1 MWVRIF
7 ILLLFIIHYTP
18 FILYGQESP
27 VSTIE
32 QQLENLTDV
41 DQAET
46 EDDSYH
52 QQWERYRR
60 NPLNMNTADE
70 NDLRELKIL
79 SGLQIANFISYRKLL
94 GKFISTYELQA
105 VPAWD
110 VQIIKKLLPFIT
122 VAEPIDLNDIFKTRF
137 SKGDHSLSFRYSQV
151 LEKSAGF
158 EKTSTGT
165 KYVGSPPKLFLRYR
179 YLYKN
184 LLQFGV
190 VGDKDAGEQ
199 FFKGAQK
206 YGFDFYSFH
215 FFARKLGS
223 IQALALGDFTV
234 NMGQGLTQ
242 WQSLAFRKSV
252 DVLGIKRQS
261 PILRPYNS
269 AGEFSFHRGAGITL
283 QKEKLETTVFIS
295 YRKLSANFIAD
306 TVSNEEYITSFL
318 NSGYHRTESE
328 IAGRHKLGQLTLGGN
343 VKYKGSNWHAGLNA
357 IYFDFSSPV
366 VKRAEPYNLYAING
380 KNWGNYSIDYS
391 YTHRNLHFFGEAAI
405 DKNFSKA
412 FLNEL
417 LISVDPRVDISFLH
431 RNIDPQ
437 YQSNNGNAF
446 TENTYPTNENGFYAG
461 ISIRP
466 VSAWRFD
473 GYIDVYKFPWLK
485 YLVDAPSQGNDFLAQ
500 ITYTPNKQLE
510 VYTRYRSETKQGNQP
525 GNNTPMNYL
534 VSLPRQ
540 NWRTQ
545 ISYRINQTFAVRTRT
560 ELLWYDKNGE
570 NAETGFLT
578 FFDVIYKPP
587 LKNYSGNIR
596 LQYFETD
603 DYNSRIYAYEN
614 DVLFYYSIPAFYDHG
629 FRYYL
634 NINYNLNS
642 NISFWLKWSQT
653 IYNDVESI
661 GSGLDEIPGSKKSE
675 IRVMARVVF

>member
-1 MWVRIF
+1 MNCRLCHHGIF
-7 ILLLFIIHYTP
+7 K
-18 FILYGQESP
+18 S
-27 VSTIE
+27 S
-32 QQLENLTDV
+32 
-41 DQAET
+41 
-46 EDDSYH
+46 
-52 QQWERYRR
+52 
-60 NPLNMNTADE
+60 
-70 NDLRELKIL
+70 
-79 SGLQIANFISYRKLL
+79 
-94 GKFISTYELQA
+94 
-105 VPAWD
+105 
-110 VQIIKKLLPFIT
+110 KKLVPFVTIADPIN
-122 VAEPIDLNDIFKTRF
+122 VADVLKKRF
-137 SKGDHSLSFRYSQV
+137 SEGDHTLSFRYSQV

-165 KYVGSPPKLFLRYR
+165 KYLGSPPRLFLRYR
-179 YLYKN
+179 YIYKN
-184 LLQFGV
+184 LLQYGV

-223 IQALALGDFTV
+223 VQALALGDFTV
-234 NMGQGLTQ
+234 NMGQGLIQ

-252 DVLGIKRQS
+252 DILGTKRQS
-261 PILRPYNS
+261 PVLRPYNS

-283 QKEKLETTVFIS
+283 QKGNLETTAFIS
-295 YRKLSANFIAD
+295 YRKLSANFVAD

-328 IAGRHKLGQLTLGGN
+328 IAGRHKLGQLAFGGN
-343 VKYKGSNWHAGLNA
+343 IKYKGNNWHAGFNA
-357 IYFDFSSPV
+357 IYFDFSSAV
-366 VKRAEPYNLYAING
+366 VKRQEPYNLYAISG
-380 KNWGNYSIDYS
+380 KNWSNYSIDYS
-391 YTHRNLHFFGEAAI
+391 YTHRNLHFFGEAAV

-412 FLNEL
+412 FLNGL

-437 YQSNNGNAF
+437 FQSNNGNAF
-446 TENTYPTNENGFYAG
+446 TENTYPTNENGLYSG

-473 GYIDVYKFPWLK
+473 AYVDVFKFPWLK
-485 YLVDAPSQGNDFLAQ
+485 YLVDAPSQGKDFLAQ

-525 GNNTPMNYL
+525 DNNTAMNYI

-545 ISYRINQTFAVRTRT
+545 ISYRINQAFAVRSRA
-560 ELLWYDKNGE
+560 EILRYDKKGK
-570 NAETGFLT
+570 NAENGFLT
-578 FFDVIYKPP
+578 FFDVVYKPP

-614 DVLFYYSIPAFYDHG
+614 DVLFYYSIPAFYDQG
-629 FRYYL
+629 FRYYV

-653 IYNDVESI
+653 LYQNVESI

-675 IRVMARVVF
+675 IRAMARVIF

>member
-1 MWVRIF
+1 MWLRIF
-7 ILLLFIIHYTP
+7 ILFLFTIHYSP
-18 FILYGQESP
+18 FTLYAQESP

-32 QQLENLTDV
+32 QQLENLTDI

-52 QQWERYRR
+52 QQWERFRR
-60 NPLNMNTADE
+60 NPLNLNTADE
-70 NDLRELKIL
+70 SDLRELKIL
-79 SGLQIANFISYRKLL
+79 SGLQIANFLSYRKLF
-94 GKFISTYELQA
+94 GKFISIYELQA
-105 VPAWD
+105 VPSWD
-110 VQIIKKLLPFIT
+110 IQIIKKLVPFVTIADPIN
-122 VAEPIDLNDIFKTRF
+122 VADVLKKRF
-137 SKGDHSLSFRYSQV
+137 SEGDHTLSFRYSQV

-165 KYVGSPPKLFLRYR
+165 KYLGSPPRLFLRYR
-179 YLYKN
+179 YIYKN
-184 LLQFGV
+184 LLQYGV

-223 IQALALGDFTV
+223 VQALALGDFTV
-234 NMGQGLTQ
+234 NMGQGLIQ

-252 DVLGIKRQS
+252 DILGTKRQS
-261 PILRPYNS
+261 PVLRPYNS

-283 QKEKLETTVFIS
+283 QKGNLETTAFIS
-295 YRKLSANFIAD
+295 YRKLSANFVAD

-328 IAGRHKLGQLTLGGN
+328 IAGRHKLGQLAFGGN
-343 VKYKGSNWHAGLNA
+343 IKYKGNNWHAGFNA
-357 IYFDFSSPV
+357 IYFDFSSAV
-366 VKRAEPYNLYAING
+366 VKRQEPYNLYAISG
-380 KNWGNYSIDYS
+380 KNWSNYSIDYS
-391 YTHRNLHFFGEAAI
+391 YTHRNLHFFGEAAV

-412 FLNEL
+412 FLNGL

-437 YQSNNGNAF
+437 FQSNNGNAF
-446 TENTYPTNENGFYAG
+446 TENTYPTNENGLYSG

-473 GYIDVYKFPWLK
+473 AYVDVFKFPWLK
-485 YLVDAPSQGNDFLAQ
+485 YLVDAPSQGKDFLAQ

-525 GNNTPMNYL
+525 DNNTAMNYI

-545 ISYRINQTFAVRTRT
+545 ISYRINQAFAVRSRA
-560 ELLWYDKNGE
+560 EILRYDKKGK
-570 NAETGFLT
+570 NAENGFLT
-578 FFDVIYKPP
+578 FFDVVYKPP

-614 DVLFYYSIPAFYDHG
+614 DVLFYYSIPAFYDQG
-629 FRYYL
+629 FRYYV

-653 IYNDVESI
+653 LYQNVESI

-675 IRVMARVVF
+675 IRAMARVIF

>member
-1 MWVRIF
+1 MWLRIF
-7 ILLLFIIHYTP
+7 ILFLFTIHYSP
-18 FILYGQESP
+18 FTLYAQESP

-32 QQLENLTDV
+32 QQLENLTDI

-52 QQWERYRR
+52 QQWERFRR
-60 NPLNMNTADE
+60 NPLNLNTADE
-70 NDLRELKIL
+70 TDLRELKIL
-79 SGLQIANFISYRKLL
+79 SGLQIANFLSYRKLF
-94 GKFISTYELQA
+94 GKFISIYELQA
-105 VPAWD
+105 VPSWD
-110 VQIIKKLLPFIT
+110 IQIIKKLVPFVTIADPIN
-122 VAEPIDLNDIFKTRF
+122 VADVLKKRF
-137 SKGDHSLSFRYSQV
+137 SEGDHTLSFRYSQV

-165 KYVGSPPKLFLRYR
+165 KYLGSPPRLFLRYR
-179 YLYKN
+179 YIYKN
-184 LLQFGV
+184 LLQYGV

-223 IQALALGDFTV
+223 VQALALGDFTV
-234 NMGQGLTQ
+234 NMGQGLIQ

-252 DVLGIKRQS
+252 DILGTKRQS
-261 PILRPYNS
+261 PVLRPYNS

-283 QKEKLETTVFIS
+283 QKGNLETTAFIS
-295 YRKLSANFIAD
+295 YRKLSANFVAD

-328 IAGRHKLGQLTLGGN
+328 IAGRHKLGQLAFGGN
-343 VKYKGSNWHAGLNA
+343 IKYKGNNWHAGFNA
-357 IYFDFSSPV
+357 IYFDFSSAV
-366 VKRAEPYNLYAING
+366 VKRQEPYNLYAISG
-380 KNWGNYSIDYS
+380 KNWSNYSIDYS
-391 YTHRNLHFFGEAAI
+391 YTHRNLHFFGEAAV

-412 FLNEL
+412 FLNGL

-431 RNIDPQ
+431 RNIHPQ
-437 YQSNNGNAF
+437 FQSNNGNAF
-446 TENTYPTNENGFYAG
+446 TENTYPTNENGLYSG

-473 GYIDVYKFPWLK
+473 AYVDVFKFPWLK
-485 YLVDAPSQGNDFLAQ
+485 YLVDAPSQGKDFLAQ

-525 GNNTPMNYL
+525 DNNTAMNYI

-545 ISYRINQTFAVRTRT
+545 ISYRINQAFAVRSRA
-560 ELLWYDKNGE
+560 EILRYDKKGK
-570 NAETGFLT
+570 NAENGFLT
-578 FFDVIYKPP
+578 FFDVVYKPP

-614 DVLFYYSIPAFYDHG
+614 DVLFYYSIPAFYDQG
-629 FRYYL
+629 FRYYV

-653 IYNDVESI
+653 LYQNVESI

-675 IRVMARVVF
+675 IRAMARVIF

>member
-1 MWVRIF
+1 MWLRIF
-7 ILLLFIIHYTP
+7 ILFLFTIHYSP
-18 FILYGQESP
+18 FTLYAQESP

-32 QQLENLTDV
+32 QQLENLTDI

-52 QQWERYRR
+52 QQWERFRR
-60 NPLNMNTADE
+60 NPLNLNTADE
-70 NDLRELKIL
+70 SDLRELKIL
-79 SGLQIANFISYRKLL
+79 SGLQIANFLSYRKLF
-94 GKFISTYELQA
+94 GKFISIYELQA
-105 VPAWD
+105 VPSWD
-110 VQIIKKLLPFIT
+110 IQIIKKLVPFVTIADPIN
-122 VAEPIDLNDIFKTRF
+122 VADVLKKRF
-137 SKGDHSLSFRYSQV
+137 SEGDHTLSFRYSQV

-165 KYVGSPPKLFLRYR
+165 KYLGSPPRLFLRYR
-179 YLYKN
+179 YIYKN
-184 LLQFGV
+184 LLQYGV

-223 IQALALGDFTV
+223 VQALALGDFTV
-234 NMGQGLTQ
+234 NMGQGLIQ

-252 DVLGIKRQS
+252 DILGTKRQS
-261 PILRPYNS
+261 PVLRPYNS

-283 QKEKLETTVFIS
+283 QKGNLETTAFIS
-295 YRKLSANFIAD
+295 YRKLSANFVAD

-328 IAGRHKLGQLTLGGN
+328 IAGRHKLGQLAFGGN
-343 VKYKGSNWHAGLNA
+343 IKYKGNNWHAGFNA
-357 IYFDFSSPV
+357 IYFDFSSAV
-366 VKRAEPYNLYAING
+366 VKRQEPYNLYAISG
-380 KNWGNYSIDYS
+380 KNWSNYSIDYS
-391 YTHRNLHFFGEAAI
+391 YTHRNLHFFGEAAV

-412 FLNEL
+412 FLNGL

-431 RNIDPQ
+431 RNIHPQ
-437 YQSNNGNAF
+437 FQSNNGNAF
-446 TENTYPTNENGFYAG
+446 TENTYPTNENGLYSG

-473 GYIDVYKFPWLK
+473 AYVDVFKFPWLK
-485 YLVDAPSQGNDFLAQ
+485 YLVDAPSQGKDFLAQ

-525 GNNTPMNYL
+525 DNNTAMNYI

-545 ISYRINQTFAVRTRT
+545 ISYRINQAFAVRSRA
-560 ELLWYDKNGE
+560 EILRYDKKGK
-570 NAETGFLT
+570 NAENGFLT
-578 FFDVIYKPP
+578 FFDVVYKPP

-596 LQYFETD
+596 LKYFETD

-614 DVLFYYSIPAFYDHG
+614 DVLFYYSIPAFYDQG
-629 FRYYL
+629 FRYYV

-653 IYNDVESI
+653 LYQNVESI

-675 IRVMARVVF
+675 IRAMARVIF

>member
-1 MWVRIF
+1 MKKFFF
-7 ILLLFIIHYTP
+7 ILLITLVSLLTT
-18 FILYGQESP
+18 LAQESP

-52 QQWERYRR
+52 QQWERFRR
-60 NPLNMNTADE
+60 NPLNLNTADE

-79 SGLQIANFISYRKLL
+79 SGLQIANLISYRKLV
-94 GKFISTYELQA
+94 GKFISIYELQA
-105 VPAWD
+105 VPTWD

-122 VAEPIDLNDIFKTRF
+122 VAEPMDLTDVFKTRF
-137 SKGDHSLSFRYSQV
+137 KVGVHTLSFRYSEV

-158 EKTSTGT
+158 EKTSSGT
-165 KYVGSPPKLFLRYR
+165 KYLGTPPKLFLRYR
-179 YLYKN
+179 YQHKN

-215 FFARKLGS
+215 LFARKLGS

-234 NMGQGLTQ
+234 NLGQGLIQ

-252 DVLGIKRQS
+252 DILGIKRQS
-261 PILRPYNS
+261 PVLRPYNS

-283 QKEKLETTVFIS
+283 QKGKVEATAFVS
-295 YRKLSANFIAD
+295 YRKLSANFVAD

-318 NSGYHRTESE
+318 NSGYHRTEDE
-328 IAGRHKLGQLTLGGN
+328 IEGRHKLGQLALGGN
-343 VKYKGSNWHAGLNA
+343 IKYKASNWHVGFNA
-357 IYFDFSSPV
+357 INFNFSSPV
-366 VKRAEPYNLYAING
+366 VKRQEPYNLYAISG
-380 KNWGNYSIDYS
+380 KNWSNYSIDYS

-412 FLNEL
+412 FLNGL

-446 TENTYPTNENGFYAG
+446 TENTYPTNENGFYSG

-473 GYIDVYKFPWLK
+473 AYIDVFKFPWLK
-485 YLVDAPSQGNDFLAQ
+485 YLIDAPSQGKDFLAQ
-500 ITYTPNKQLE
+500 ITYTPNRQLE
-510 VYTRYRSETKQGNQP
+510 VYTRYRSESKQGNQP
-525 GNNTPMNYL
+525 DNDLATNYL

-545 ISYRINQTFAVRTRT
+545 VSFKINQSFAIRNRT

-570 NAETGFLT
+570 NAERGFLT
-578 FFDVIYKPP
+578 FFDVIYKPL
-587 LKNYSGNIR
+587 LKNYSANIR

-614 DVLFYYSIPAFYDHG
+614 DVLFYYSIPAFYDQG
-629 FRYYL
+629 YRYYL
-634 NINYNLNS
+634 NVNYDLNS
-642 NISFWLKWSQT
+642 SISVWIKWSQT
-653 IYNDVESI
+653 LYHNVTSI

-675 IRVMARVVF
+675 IRMMMRVIF

>member
-412 FLNEL
+412 FLNGL

-578 FFDVIYKPP
+578 FFDVIYKPH